1 MHLKPQLY
9 VDNATKVM
17 MCFLT
22 EICGRLTKP
31 LLITWIAIM
40 LVKLTEVCNNGA
52 VTTNKMYSL
61 REIFINP
68 EHVVM
73 IREEKRMKELNENGK
88 VASGLD
94 IAHQFSKLTINR
106 GQTGTEIIVVGAP
119 DIVENALQS
128 GKKLLR
134 G

>member
-1 MHLKPQLY
+1 
-9 VDNATKVM
+9 
-17 MCFLT
+17 
-22 EICGRLTKP
+22 
-31 LLITWIAIM
+31 M

-52 VTTNKMYSL
+52 VTTKKLYSL
-61 REIFINP
+61 REVFINP

-94 IAHQFSKLTINR
+94 GAHRFSKLTINR
-106 GQTGTEIIVVGAP
+106 GQSGTEIIVVGAP
-119 DIVENALQS
+119 EIVENTLKN